1 MYELNETCSGKPLMD
16 SKLWFILNYAI
27 RKVVYFIF
35 AVITVISLRSYI
47 RITLYLQL
55 IRRIQGQDGDVTGE
69 DVPATPKKIF
79 QILHQVFHRFF

>member
-35 AVITVISLRSYI
+35 AVITVISLRFLYTDN
-47 RITLYLQL
+47 TLFAVDQTNTRSRWRCNWGGCSCNSKEN
-55 IRRIQGQDGDVTGE
+55 ISDFASG
-69 DVPATPKKIF
+69 F
-79 QILHQVFHRFF
+79 S